1 MQVVWYIYC
10 HRIEMF
16 LWRNRQPLF
25 HFSRYLLAGIFVLL
39 LARQSAA
46 IENITRYK
54 DYQKLTGPTAQ
65 DFLNQGLQYLK
76 EIRGSINY
84 SVHDIDLRLS
94 ILPFATKGLPEKFA
108 ATAINDEGKAVIFL
122 SSKPED
128 GFPFYGQLGH
138 EIFHLVNPEIMDS
151 YMEGLATL
159 FSEKL
164 MDRLGHNWRWCLE
177 FFKKGGDPFYGQT
190 YFMVR
195 DIEHVVGWKK
205 LLELPEYWRNVGRQE
220 KQIDIDAWMDSL
232 IPAERATVTK
242 IISKYS
248 SSVNECRK
256 TMKKSYAFAIPYSY
270 YLTILPDT
278 IATQ

>member
-1 MQVVWYIYC
+1 
-10 HRIEMF
+10 
-16 LWRNRQPLF
+16 
-25 HFSRYLLAGIFVLL
+25 
-39 LARQSAA
+39 
-46 IENITRYK
+46 
-54 DYQKLTGPTAQ
+54 
-65 DFLNQGLQYLK
+65 
-76 EIRGSINY
+76 
-84 SVHDIDLRLS
+84 
-94 ILPFATKGLPEKFA
+94 
-108 ATAINDEGKAVIFL
+108 
-122 SSKPED
+122 
-128 GFPFYGQLGH
+128 
-138 EIFHLVNPEIMDS
+138 
-151 YMEGLATL
+151 MEGLATL

-256 TMKKSYAFAIPYSY
+256 AMKKSYAFAIPYSY